1 VAKTPLTNYLIGPPQ
16 CLSSSGATLRGI
28 PKTFDCIL
36 EGIIRGNKLMV
47 TRCTQYL
54 LVLCLLVA
62 GPACARGLP
71 ELTDLIEQN
80 SPAVV
85 KINTVERNR
94 VARGGLP
101 PQYQQE
107 IPDIFRHLL
116 EPRRQQ
122 RPVASMGSGFIISED
137 GYVVTNNHVVDGADE
152 VMVTLTDRR
161 EYEAKVIGTDTRS
174 DLALLKI
181 DAEGL
186 PAIRWGDSEDLKVGE
201 WVVAIGSP
209 FGLDYSASAGIV
221 SAMGRSIPNESREN
235 YVPFIQ
241 TDVAI
246 NPGNSG
252 GPLFNLKGEVVGI
265 NSQIYTRS
273 GGSIGLSFA
282 IPARLARDVVA
293 QLKDKGRVDR
303 GWLGVGIQDVDRNL
317 AKAMGLGKPSGALVA
332 QVEAGAP
339 AAQAGIKVGDIITR
353 FDGERIT
360 MSGDLPHVVGQTR
373 PGSEVSVDLM
383 REGKQQTVRVTV
395 GALPGEDGEQQ
406 AEASPSTD
414 VGGRLG
420 LLVEE
425 IPEALKQRWGVDSG
439 VLVKQVVPGKPGAKA
454 GLRSGD
460 IVAQLGFDEVRDLK
474 DYDKVVKDLPAD
486 ELLPI
491 RFFRAGQPTFRTI
504 QIDE

>member
-1 VAKTPLTNYLIGPPQ
+1 
-16 CLSSSGATLRGI
+16 
-28 PKTFDCIL
+28 
-36 EGIIRGNKLMV
+36 MV
-47 TRCTQYL
+47 TRCTQFVL
-54 LVLCLLVA
+54 TLCLLISA
-62 GPACARGLP
+62 SACARGLP

-85 KINTVERNR
+85 KINTTDRR
-94 VARGGLP
+94 QASRGGIP
-101 PQYQQE
+101 PQYGQE

-116 EPRRQQ
+116 EPRRREQ
-122 RPVASMGSGFIISED
+122 RPVASMGSGFIISDD

-152 VMVTLTDRR
+152 VTVTLTDRR
-161 EYEAKVIGTDTRS
+161 EFKAQVIGTDDSS

-181 DAEGL
+181 DAEDL
-186 PAIRWGDSEDLKVGE
+186 PSLKWGDSDDLKVGE

-252 GPLFNLKGEVVGI
+252 GPLFNLNGEVVGI

-282 IPARLARDVVA
+282 VPASLARDVVA
-293 QLKDKGRVDR
+293 QLKEKGRVDR
-303 GWLGVGIQDVDRNL
+303 GWLGVGIQDVDLNL
-317 AKAMGLGKPSGALVA
+317 ARAMGLNKPHGALVA

-339 AAQAGIKVGDIITR
+339 AAEAGILAGDIITR
-353 FDGERIT
+353 FDGHKIREQ
-360 MSGDLPHVVGQTR
+360 GDLPHVVGRTR
-373 PGSEVSVDLM
+373 PGSEVTVDLM
-383 REGKQQTVRVTV
+383 RKGQNKKVRVTV
-395 GALPGEDGEQQ
+395 GALPGSDESHQLAGDDR
-406 AEASPSTD
+406 PSTD
-414 VGGRLG
+414 IGGRLG
-420 LLVEE
+420 LVVSE
-425 IPEALKQRWGVDSG
+425 IPDQLKQRLGVDDG
-439 VLVKQVVPGKPGAKA
+439 VLVKQVVPGKPGAQA

-460 IVAQLGFDEVRDLK
+460 IIAQLGFDEVADMD
-474 DYDKVVKDLPAD
+474 DYERVVDALPAG

-504 QIDE
+504 QIDED

>member
-1 VAKTPLTNYLIGPPQ
+1 
-16 CLSSSGATLRGI
+16 
-28 PKTFDCIL
+28 
-36 EGIIRGNKLMV
+36 MV

-54 LVLCLLVA
+54 LALCLLVSV
-62 GPACARGLP
+62 PACARGLP
-71 ELTDLIEQN
+71 DLTGLIDDN
-80 SPAVV
+80 FPAVV

-94 VARGGLP
+94 TTGGLP
-101 PQYQQE
+101 PQYQE

-122 RPVASMGSGFIISED
+122 RPVASMGSGFIVSSD

-152 VMVTLTDRR
+152 VVVTLTDRR
-161 EYEAKVIGTDTRS
+161 EYEAKIIGTDTRS

-181 DAEGL
+181 DADDL
-186 PAIRWGDSEDLKVGE
+186 QTIRWGDSEKLKVGE

-221 SAMGRSIPNESREN
+221 SAMGRSIPNENREN

-282 IPARLARDVVA
+282 IPSSVARDVVE
-293 QLKDKGRVDR
+293 QLKEKGRVDR
-303 GWLGVGIQDVDRNL
+303 GWLGVAIQDVDRNL
-317 AKAMGLGKPSGALVA
+317 AKAMGLGKPNGALVA

-339 AAQAGIKVGDIITR
+339 ADQAGIKVGDIITR
-353 FDGERIT
+353 FDGRKI
-360 MSGDLPHVVGQTR
+360 MVSGDLPHVVGQTR
-373 PGSEVSVDLM
+373 PGSEVAVDLM
-383 REGKQQTVRVTV
+383 REGRQKTVRLTV
-395 GALPGEDGEQQ
+395 GALPGDEGEHQ
-406 AEASPSTD
+406 AGTSVPSG

-420 LLVEE
+420 LIVDE
-425 IPEALKQRWGVDSG
+425 IPETLKQRWGVESG
-439 VLVKQVVPGKPGAKA
+439 VLVKRVVPGKPGAKA

-460 IVAQLGFDEVRDLK
+460 IIAQLGFEEVEDLK
-474 DYDKVVKDLPAD
+474 DYNKVVEDLPAD

-504 QIDE
+504 QIDD

>member
-1 VAKTPLTNYLIGPPQ
+1 
-16 CLSSSGATLRGI
+16 
-28 PKTFDCIL
+28 
-36 EGIIRGNKLMV
+36 MV
-47 TRCTQYL
+47 TRCTQFL
-54 LVLCLLVA
+54 IALCFLVSTAVD
-62 GPACARGLP
+62 ARGFP
-71 ELTDLIEQN
+71 ELTGLIEQN

-85 KINTVERNR
+85 KINTLERARTSSNR
-94 VARGGLP
+94 VP
-101 PQYQQE
+101 PQYQQD

-116 EPRRQQ
+116 EPPQRQQ

-137 GYVVTNNHVVDGADE
+137 GYVVTNNHVVDGADQ
-152 VMVTLTDRR
+152 VQVTLTDRR
-161 EYEAKVIGTDTRS
+161 EFDAKVIGTDQRS

-181 DAEGL
+181 DARDL
-186 PAIRWGDSEDLKVGE
+186 PTVRWGDSERIKVGE

-252 GPLFNLKGEVVGI
+252 GPLFNLEGEVIGI

-282 IPARLARDVVA
+282 IPASLAQDVVA
-293 QLKDKGRVDR
+293 QLREKGRVDR
-303 GWLGVGIQDVDRNL
+303 GWLGVGIQDVDRKL
-317 AKAMGLGKPSGALVA
+317 ATAMGLGKPTGALVG
-332 QVEAGAP
+332 QLEAGSP
-339 AAQAGIKVGDIITR
+339 ADKAGILVGDVITR
-353 FDGERIT
+353 FDGHKIH

-373 PGSEVSVDLM
+373 PGSDVPVVLM
-383 REGKQQTVRVTV
+383 REGKERKLSVRV
-395 GALPGEDGEQQ
+395 GALPGEGEEQQ
-406 AEASPSTD
+406 ASVPATTD

-420 LLVEE
+420 LVVDD
-425 IPEALKQRWGVDSG
+425 IPEGLKQRLGVESG
-439 VLVKQVVPGKPGAKA
+439 VVVKQVVPGKAGANA

-460 IVAQLGFDEVRDLK
+460 IIAQLGFEAVETVS
-474 DYDKVVKDLPAD
+474 DYEKIVKKLPSG

-491 RFFRAGQPTFRTI
+491 RFFRGGQPTFRTI
-504 QIDE
+504 QIEEE

>member
-1 VAKTPLTNYLIGPPQ
+1 
-16 CLSSSGATLRGI
+16 
-28 PKTFDCIL
+28 
-36 EGIIRGNKLMV
+36 MV
-47 TRCTQYL
+47 TRCSQIL
-54 LVLCLLVA
+54 IALCFLVSMA
-62 GPACARGLP
+62 ANARGLP

-85 KINTVERNR
+85 KINTLERSQVSNNR
-94 VARGGLP
+94 VP

-116 EPRRQQ
+116 DPRQRQP
-122 RPVASMGSGFIISED
+122 RPVASMGSGFIISSD

-152 VMVTLTDRR
+152 VRVTLTDRR
-161 EYEAKVIGTDTRS
+161 EYDARVVGTDQRS
-174 DLALLKI
+174 DLALLKVE
-181 DAEGL
+181 AEDL
-186 PAIRWGDSEDLKVGE
+186 PTVRWGNSDGMKVGE

-252 GPLFNLKGEVVGI
+252 GPLFNLNGEVIGI

-282 IPARLARDVVA
+282 IPASLAQDVVA
-293 QLKDKGRVDR
+293 QLKEKGRVDR
-303 GWLGVGIQDVDRNL
+303 GWLGVGIQDVDRKL
-317 AKAMGLGKPSGALVA
+317 ATAMGLRKPVGALVG
-332 QVEAGAP
+332 QLEAGSP
-339 AAQAGIKVGDIITR
+339 AATAGIQVGDIITR
-353 FDGERIT
+353 FDGEKIM

-373 PGSEVSVDLM
+373 PGSEVPVELM
-383 REGKQQTVRVTV
+383 REGKERKLKVRV
-395 GALPGEDGEQQ
+395 GALPGEDETEQ
-406 AEASPSTD
+406 ASSAPATTD

-420 LLVEE
+420 LVVDE
-425 IPEALKQRWGVDSG
+425 IPDGLKQRWGVESG
-439 VLVKQVVPGKPGAKA
+439 VLVKQVVPGKAGANA

-460 IVAQLGFDEVRDLK
+460 IIAQLGFDAVESLG
-474 DYDKVVKDLPAD
+474 DYEKIVKKLPAG

-491 RFFRAGQPTFRTI
+491 RFFRGGQPTFRTI
-504 QIDE
+504 QIDED

>member
-1 VAKTPLTNYLIGPPQ
+1 
-16 CLSSSGATLRGI
+16 
-28 PKTFDCIL
+28 
-36 EGIIRGNKLMV
+36 MV
-47 TRCTQYL
+47 KRCTQL
-54 LVLCLLVA
+54 LFTLCLLISA
-62 GPACARGLP
+62 AACARGLP

-85 KINTVERNR
+85 KINTVERSQ
-94 VARGGLP
+94 ASRGNLP
-101 PQYQQE
+101 PQYGQE

-116 EPRRQQ
+116 EPRRRQQ

-152 VMVTLTDRR
+152 VTVTLTDRR
-161 EYEAKVIGTDTRS
+161 EYEAQVIGTDLSS

-181 DAEGL
+181 DAEDL
-186 PAIRWGDSEDLKVGE
+186 PAVKWGSSEDLKVGE

-252 GPLFNLKGEVVGI
+252 GPLFNLDGEVVGI

-282 IPARLARDVVA
+282 IPASLARDVVA

-303 GWLGVGIQDVDRNL
+303 GWLGVGIQDVDLNL
-317 AKAMGLGKPSGALVA
+317 AKAMGLSKPHGALVA

-339 AAQAGIKVGDIITR
+339 AAQAGILAGDIITR
-353 FDGERIT
+353 FDGHKVKEQ
-360 MSGDLPHVVGQTR
+360 GDLPHVVGRTR
-373 PGSEVSVDLM
+373 PGREVDVELM
-383 REGKQQTVRVTV
+383 RKGKRKKFQVVV
-395 GALPGEDGEQQ
+395 GALPGSDDERPHAAGGT
-406 AEASPSTD
+406 PSTD
-414 VGGRLG
+414 IGGRLG
-420 LLVEE
+420 VVVSE
-425 IPEALKQRWGVDSG
+425 IPDALKQRWGVDSG
-439 VLVKQVVPGKPGAKA
+439 VLVKQVVPGKAGAKA

-460 IVAQLGFDEVRDLK
+460 IIAQLGFDEVEDMK
-474 DYDKVVKDLPAD
+474 DFDKVVKDLPEG

-491 RFFRAGQPTFRTI
+491 RFFRAGQPIFRTI
-504 QIDE
+504 QIEED

>member
-1 VAKTPLTNYLIGPPQ
+1 
-16 CLSSSGATLRGI
+16 
-28 PKTFDCIL
+28 
-36 EGIIRGNKLMV
+36 MV
-47 TRCTQYL
+47 TRCSQIFIA
-54 LVLCLLVA
+54 LCFLVA
-62 GPACARGLP
+62 MTANARGLP

-85 KINTVERNR
+85 KINTLERNQVSHNR
-94 VARGGLP
+94 LP

-116 EPRRQQ
+116 EPRQRQQ
-122 RPVASMGSGFIISED
+122 RPVASMGSGFIISSD

-152 VMVTLTDRR
+152 VRVTLTDRR
-161 EYEAKVIGTDTRS
+161 EYDARVIGTDQRS
-174 DLALLKI
+174 DLALLKV
-181 DAEGL
+181 DADNL
-186 PAIRWGDSEDLKVGE
+186 PTVRWGDSESMKVGE

-252 GPLFNLKGEVVGI
+252 GPLFNLNGEVVGI

-282 IPARLARDVVA
+282 IPASLAQDVVA
-293 QLKDKGRVDR
+293 QLKEKGRVDR
-303 GWLGVGIQDVDRNL
+303 GWLGVGIQDVDRKL
-317 AKAMGLGKPSGALVA
+317 ATAMGLKKPVGALVG
-332 QVEAGAP
+332 QLEAGSP
-339 AAQAGIKVGDIITR
+339 ADSAGIQVGDIITH
-353 FDGERIT
+353 FNDEKIL
-360 MSGDLPHVVGQTR
+360 MSGDLPHVVGQIR
-373 PGSEVSVDLM
+373 PGSEVPVRLM
-383 REGKQQTVRVTV
+383 REGKERKLKVRV
-395 GALPGEDGEQQ
+395 GALPGEDEPEQ
-406 AEASPSTD
+406 ANAPASTD

-420 LLVEE
+420 LVVDE
-425 IPEALKQRWGVDSG
+425 IPDGLKQRWGVDSG
-439 VLVKQVVPGKPGAKA
+439 VLVKQVVPGKAGANA

-460 IVAQLGFDEVRDLK
+460 IIAQLGFDAVESMT
-474 DYDKVVKDLPAD
+474 DYDKIVKKLPAG

-491 RFFRAGQPTFRTI
+491 RFFRGGQPTFRTI
-504 QIDE
+504 QIDED